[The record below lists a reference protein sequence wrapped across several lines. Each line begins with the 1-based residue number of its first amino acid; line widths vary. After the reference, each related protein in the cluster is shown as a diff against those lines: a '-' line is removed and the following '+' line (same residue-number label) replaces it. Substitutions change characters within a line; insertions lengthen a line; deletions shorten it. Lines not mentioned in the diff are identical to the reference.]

1 MKTILLMAQSLD
13 GKTARHAN
21 HFPDWT
27 GTADKRFFARRT
39 RTAGVVIMGS
49 RTFDTLGKP
58 LAGRKNVVLSRNP
71 ARQARGD
78 HLVITDQPPE
88 AILAAL
94 AAEGFQEAVLA
105 GGATINSLFARRGLI
120 DEILV
125 TLAPY
130 VFGRGVSL
138 FDDDVALDLKLLKA
152 EPLDDDC
159 ICLHYR
165 VLGGPLSAAR

>member
-13 GKTARHAN
+13 GKTAQHAD

-27 GTADKRFFARRT
+27 GAADKRFFARRT
-39 RTAGVVIMGS
+39 RAAGVVIMGS

-58 LAGRKNVVLSRNP
+58 LPGRKNVVMSRDP
-71 ARQARGD
+71 ARHSHEG
-78 HLVITDQPPE
+78 HLVFTAQPPE
-88 AILAAL
+88 RILQEL
-94 AAEGFQEAVLA
+94 ASEGFREVVLA

-125 TLAPY
+125 TIAPF
-130 VFGRGVSL
+130 VFGRGMSL
-138 FDDDVALDLKLLKA
+138 FDEDVALDLKLLQA
-152 EPLDDDC
+152 EPLDADC

-165 VLGGPLSAAR
+165 VLRPG